1 MKKAIIYFLATLF
14 LSEYGI
20 AQVSKAPAYPLITH
34 NPYFSIWSFSD
45 QLNETTTKHWTGS
58 PNSMLGLIKVDG
70 KVYRFLG
77 KEDTLSNL
85 SIALAK
91 QESINMT
98 ATQTNYVFNC
108 GGIQIMVSFTSPLII
123 NDLSI
128 LSRPVSYL
136 SMKTKS
142 MDGKKHQASIFMGV
156 SSLLAANTSKQEMN
170 ASTYT
175 ANELNVLKVGTV
187 EQPLLQ
193 KTGDNLRI
201 DWGYA
206 YLAANKNTTIQS
218 ISDILEA
225 VNDFIRPS
233 NPSRKLVTQAKGNRL
248 FLNTIFK
255 QETIDDNIKDHLM
268 LVGYDELFS
277 IQYFKENLKPWW
289 KLDPNM
295 NMDKMLQLAYSQ
307 YAQVIK
313 KSDVFNKIIYNDALA
328 AGGENYAKLCITAYR
343 QSVAAHNLVKSKQNG
358 ELLFLSKEN
367 FSNGSI
373 NTVDVTYPSAPL
385 FLAYSPELMKGM
397 LNGIFYFS
405 EKSGLY
411 NRPYA
416 AHDLGTYPVA
426 NGQTYPEGMPVE
438 ESGNMMILTGA
449 IVKAT
454 GNAEY
459 ANKHWATL
467 TQWVHFLEKEGL
479 DPANQLCTDDF
490 AGHLARNANLAI
502 KAIVGIRCYS
512 MMADKLGKKELA
524 AQYLKLANEMAVK
537 WQDLANAGD
546 HYALTYNDKNTWSQ
560 KYNMVWDKLFGF
572 ELFPQQVYDKE
583 VAYYLTKQNTFG
595 LPLDSRKTYTKSD
608 WITWTATLSKSQTDF
623 EKIINPVYQ
632 FSTNTPTRV
641 PLSDWHETMDGKQIG
656 FQARSV
662 VGGYFIKV
670 LHEKWQSAH
679 PTILVKGNGYFSGK
693 KKAPLN
699 EEEEEIVQ
707 KKITSKEESLKI
719 YFYPQQKGNMEV
731 FINIKP
737 IASAAS
743 IAISMDESDQLN
755 QINIPINAAMSSVNV
770 GQFYI
775 NKPGY
780 HYLKI
785 KGVNAMDHVYPEI
798 ESIKINCITPNE
810 IKYNK
815 STHLGAPSTH
825 LRYLVPGDSVV
836 KWFYTEVRVP
846 KEVENSIHAYYET
859 NGFHSGYGGI
869 QINNEKERR
878 FIFSIWSLYKT
889 DHPNEI
895 PAKYAVNLKNKGNQ
909 VYAGEFGN
917 EGSGGH
923 SHLVFPWKVEQT
935 YHFLTGI
942 KSIVGD
948 SATYVGYYAAPED
961 NYTWHLLSEWTQNK
975 TDTKTGFKNLY
986 AFVENFGNNGDDYF
1000 KAYYG
1005 NQWIMTPAGNWVE
1018 LNQAKFTTTAHPQ
1031 KHQRFDFGS
1040 GAEGNLFYMYSGG
1053 FRKLKNVD
1061 AGDIITRKLNRK
1073 HPQIDFTKL

>member
-1 MKKAIIYFLATLF
+1 
-14 LSEYGI
+14 
-20 AQVSKAPAYPLITH
+20 
-34 NPYFSIWSFSD
+34 
-45 QLNETTTKHWTGS
+45 
-58 PNSMLGLIKVDG
+58 
-70 KVYRFLG
+70 
-77 KEDTLSNL
+77 
-85 SIALAK
+85 
-91 QESINMT
+91 
-98 ATQTNYVFNC
+98 
-108 GGIQIMVSFTSPLII
+108 
-123 NDLSI
+123 
-128 LSRPVSYL
+128 
-136 SMKTKS
+136 
-142 MDGKKHQASIFMGV
+142 
-156 SSLLAANTSKQEMN
+156 
-170 ASTYT
+170 
-175 ANELNVLKVGTV
+175 
-187 EQPLLQ
+187 
-193 KTGDNLRI
+193 
-201 DWGYA
+201 
-206 YLAANKNTTIQS
+206 
-218 ISDILEA
+218 
-225 VNDFIRPS
+225 
-233 NPSRKLVTQAKGNRL
+233 
-248 FLNTIFK
+248 
-255 QETIDDNIKDHLM
+255 
-268 LVGYDELFS
+268 
-277 IQYFKENLKPWW
+277 
-289 KLDPNM
+289 
-295 NMDKMLQLAYSQ
+295 
-307 YAQVIK
+307 
-313 KSDVFNKIIYNDALA
+313 
-328 AGGENYAKLCITAYR
+328 
-343 QSVAAHNLVKSKQNG
+343 
-358 ELLFLSKEN
+358 
-367 FSNGSI
+367 
-373 NTVDVTYPSAPL
+373 
-385 FLAYSPELMKGM
+385 
-397 LNGIFYFS
+397 
-405 EKSGLY
+405 
-411 NRPYA
+411 
-416 AHDLGTYPVA
+416 VA

-770 GQFYI
+770 GQFYNGEVKGIAIGITYRNQPHFKVLVSAELNNIVFPNPYGSTNFVLLQPRVEWNFSTKLFWTTIVQYNTQSNNFNI
-775 NKPGY
+775 NSRLQYRFKP
-780 HYLKI
+780 
-785 KGVNAMDHVYPEI
+785 MSDF
-798 ESIKINCITPNE
+798 
-810 IKYNK
+810 
-815 STHLGAPSTH
+815 
-825 LRYLVPGDSVV
+825 YLVYTDNYFTDP
-836 KWFYTEVRVP
+836 WF
-846 KEVENSIHAYYET
+846 
-859 NGFHSGYGGI
+859 
-869 QINNEKERR
+869 
-878 FIFSIWSLYKT
+878 
-889 DHPNEI
+889 
-895 PAKYAVNLKNKGNQ
+895 KNKNR
-909 VYAGEFGN
+909 A
-917 EGSGGH
+917 
-923 SHLVFPWKVEQT
+923 L
-935 YHFLTGI
+935 I
-942 KSIVGD
+942 
-948 SATYVGYYAAPED
+948 
-961 NYTWHLLSEWTQNK
+961 
-975 TDTKTGFKNLY
+975 FKFSYWFNL
-986 AFVENFGNNGDDYF
+986 
-1000 KAYYG
+1000 
-1005 NQWIMTPAGNWVE
+1005 
-1018 LNQAKFTTTAHPQ
+1018 
-1031 KHQRFDFGS
+1031 
-1040 GAEGNLFYMYSGG
+1040 
-1053 FRKLKNVD
+1053 
-1061 AGDIITRKLNRK
+1061 
-1073 HPQIDFTKL
+1073 